1 MEKTLRLIPEFEK
14 LTTITNPRGYIGCSV
29 IGHECDRYI
38 WLNKYG
44 KLTYEIPFRL
54 GRIFERGN
62 LEEER
67 IFSSLKK
74 LSCVELIWT
83 QLSFASSILQGSCDG
98 VIKDKQ
104 GNQYI
109 LELKTMNDG
118 NFKRLKK
125 HGLSKSNVTY
135 WSQCQAYMHLAH
147 ETNQIENIRLWSP
160 VQGLIFLAVNKND
173 ESMYEEL
180 IEYDPIFGEG
190 LVAKANR
197 IDQLEEMPDGIF
209 STKKK
214 PQACFT
220 CVFHKHCYGE
230 PNV

>member
-14 LTTITNPRGYIGCSV
+14 LTTVTSPRGYIGCSV

-74 LSCVELIWT
+74 LSCVELIST
-83 QLSFASSILQGSCDG
+83 QLSFANSILQGSCDG
-98 VIKDKQ
+98 FIKDKQ

-125 HGLSKSNVTY
+125 HGLSKSNATY

-147 ETNQIENIRLWSP
+147 RLWSP
-160 VQGLIFLAVNKND
+160 VQGLIFLVVNKND
-173 ESMYEEL
+173 ESMYEEF
-180 IEYDPIFGEG
+180 IEYDHIFGEG

-220 CVFHKHCYGE
+220 CAFHKHCYGE
-230 PNV
+230 PDV

>member
-14 LTTITNPRGYIGCSV
+14 LTTVTSPRGYIGCSV

-44 KLTYEIPFRL
+44 KQLKYEIPFRL

-67 IFSSLKK
+67 IFSSIKK
-74 LSCVELIWT
+74 LSCVELLST

-125 HGLSKSNVTY
+125 HGLSKSNATY
-135 WSQCQAYMHLAH
+135 WSQCQAYMHLA
-147 ETNQIENIRLWSP
+147 IELLLLDFKG
-160 VQGLIFLAVNKND
+160 VLFLAVNKND

-180 IEYDPIFGEG
+180 IEYDPLVGEG
-190 LVAKANR
+190 LVAKAKR
-197 IDQLEEMPDGIF
+197 IDGLEEMPDGIF
-209 STKKK
+209 SVEKK

-220 CVFHKHCYGE
+220 CSFHKHCYGE

>member
-1 MEKTLRLIPEFEK
+1 MEKPLRLIPELEK
-14 LTTITNPRGYIGCSV
+14 LTTVTNPRGYIGCSV

-44 KLTYEIPFRL
+44 KQLKYEIPFRL

-67 IFSSLKK
+67 IFSSIKK
-74 LSCVELIWT
+74 LSCVELIST
-83 QLSFASSILQGSCDG
+83 QLSFANSILQGSCDG

-125 HGLSKSNVTY
+125 HGLSKSNATY
-135 WSQCQAYMHLAH
+135 WSQCQAYMHLA
-147 ETNQIENIRLWSP
+147 IELLLLDFKG
-160 VQGLIFLAVNKND
+160 VLFLAVNKND

-180 IEYDPIFGEG
+180 IEYDPLVGEG
-190 LVAKANR
+190 LVAKAKR
-197 IDQLEEMPDGIF
+197 IDGLEEMPDGIF
-209 STKKK
+209 SAEKK
-214 PQACFT
+214 PQACFN
-220 CVFHKHCYGE
+220 CSFHKHCYGE

>member
-1 MEKTLRLIPEFEK
+1 MEKPLRLIPELEK
-14 LTTITNPRGYIGCSV
+14 LTTVTNPRGYIGCSV

-44 KLTYEIPFRL
+44 KQLKYEIPFRL

-74 LSCVELIWT
+74 LSCVELLST
-83 QLSFASSILQGSCDG
+83 QLSFASSILQGSCDA
-98 VIKDKQ
+98 VIRDKP

-125 HGLSKSNVTY
+125 HGLSKSNATY
-135 WSQCQAYMHLAH
+135 WSQCQAYMHLA
-147 ETNQIENIRLWSP
+147 IELLLLDFKG
-160 VQGLIFLAVNKND
+160 VLFLAVNKND
-173 ESMYEEL
+173 ESMYEEF
-180 IEYDPIFGEG
+180 IEYDPMFGEG
-190 LVAKANR
+190 LVAKAKR
-197 IDQLEEMPDGIF
+197 IGQLNEIPDGIF
-209 STKKK
+209 SAEKK
-214 PQACFT
+214 PQACFN
-220 CVFHKHCYGE
+220 CSFHKHCYGE

>member
-1 MEKTLRLIPEFEK
+1 MEQPLRLIPEFEK
-14 LTTITNPRGYIGCSV
+14 LTTITSPRGYIGCSV

-74 LSCVELIWT
+74 LSCVELVST
-83 QLSFASSILQGSCDG
+83 QLSFANSILQGSCDA
-98 VIKDKQ
+98 VIKDNR
-104 GNQYI
+104 GNEYI
-109 LELKTMNDG
+109 MELKTMNDG

-125 HGLSKSNVTY
+125 YGLSKSNATY

-147 ETNQIENIRLWSP
+147 RLWSP
-160 VQGLIFLAVNKND
+160 VQGLIFLVVNKND

-180 IEYDPIFGEG
+180 IEYDPLVGEG
-190 LVAKANR
+190 LVAKAER
-197 IDQLEEMPDGIF
+197 IDELKEMPDGMF
-209 STKKK
+209 SAEKK
-214 PQACFT
+214 PQVCFS
-220 CVFHKHCYGE
+220 CSFHKHCYGE

>member
-1 MEKTLRLIPEFEK
+1 MEKPLRLIPEFEK
-14 LTTITNPRGYIGCSV
+14 LTTVTNPRGYIGCSV

-44 KLTYEIPFRL
+44 KQLKYEIPFRL

-67 IFSSLKK
+67 IFSSIKK
-74 LSCVELIWT
+74 LSCVELLST

-125 HGLSKSNVTY
+125 HGLSKSNATY
-135 WSQCQAYMHLAH
+135 WSQCQAYMHLA
-147 ETNQIENIRLWSP
+147 IELLLLDFKG
-160 VQGLIFLAVNKND
+160 VLFLAVNKND

-180 IEYDPIFGEG
+180 IEYDPLVGEG
-190 LVAKANR
+190 LVAKAKR
-197 IDQLEEMPDGIF
+197 IDGLEEMPDGIF
-209 STKKK
+209 SVEKK

-220 CVFHKHCYGE
+220 CSFHKHCYGE

>member
-1 MEKTLRLIPEFEK
+1 MEKPLRLIPELEK
-14 LTTITNPRGYIGCSV
+14 LTTVTNPRGYIGCSV

-74 LSCVELIWT
+74 LSCVELLST

-125 HGLSKSNVTY
+125 YGLSKSNATY
-135 WSQCQAYMHLAH
+135 WSQCQAYMHLA
-147 ETNQIENIRLWSP
+147 IELLLLDFKG
-160 VQGLIFLAVNKND
+160 VLFLAVNKND
-173 ESMYEEL
+173 ESMYEEF
-180 IEYDPIFGEG
+180 IEYDPMFGEG
-190 LVAKANR
+190 LVAKAKR
-197 IDQLEEMPDGIF
+197 IGQLNEIPDGIF
-209 STKKK
+209 STEKK

-220 CVFHKHCYGE
+220 CSFHKHCYGE
-230 PNV
+230 QNV